1 MNEYY
6 NQRYEGLR
14 EQFRARCRSDADQ
27 LESCFA
33 GNADLETAEMLLHRL
48 AGAGATFGYPE
59 VSALGKALEN
69 MLIDDGAVPA
79 DRQAEI
85 ITLLR
90 SLS

>member
-27 LESCFA
+27 LEACLVE
-33 GNADLETAEMLLHRL
+33 GGDLETAEMLLHRL

-59 VSALGKALEN
+59 VSAMAKGLEN
-69 MLIDDGAVPA
+69 RLMDGGQIAA
-79 DRQAEI
+79 AERAGLLA
-85 ITLLR
+85 LLR
-90 SLS
+90 GLT